1 MPSLD
6 LADRDEASRCER
18 VKEKCDVRVT
28 LSPVPTRKEWR
39 NREPS
44 AGEGVLALLEA
55 LREGL
60 GAQGVGLFDDDRAD
74 PAHQPPNF
82 WDAFDQR
89 PCAEIDWGTW
99 YRQLRYTGRVETTC
113 GCGGGHHLLG
123 FLMRERWALLI
134 VAPPSLEAS
143 VAAAIASSVR
153 ALSAQLPPAKKIDP
167 QRPPV
172 PETDDDRRP
181 PGSAPGLLWW
191 VRKGP
196 Q

>member
-1 MPSLD
+1 M
-6 LADRDEASRCER
+6 
-18 VKEKCDVRVT
+18 
-28 LSPVPTRKEWR
+28 PTRKEWR

-44 AGEGVLALLEA
+44 AGQSVLALLEA

-74 PAHQPPNF
+74 PGRQPPNF
-82 WDAFDQR
+82 WDAFEER
-89 PCAEIDWGTW
+89 PCAEIDWGSW

-123 FLMRERWALLI
+123 FLLHERWALLV
-134 VAPPSLEAS
+134 VAPPSLDDS
-143 VAAAIASSVR
+143 VAAAITSSVK
-153 ALSAQLPPAKKIDP
+153 ALAAQLPPAKKSDP
-167 QRPPV
+167 LRPPV
-172 PETDDDRRP
+172 QPAADDDDGDRSKSP
-181 PGSAPGLLWW
+181 AGTGNLLWW